1 MSATNLRYRAETL
14 DQRLM
19 EFTEQTWWFLNA
31 TATGKTE
38 TAKRAVR
45 SRGCGEIRFLCAE
58 HVRQLEG
65 GSPLDNL
72 MEVKS

>member
-1 MSATNLRYRAETL
+1 M

-45 SRGCGEIRFLCAE
+45 SRGCGEIRTLIFLCLTPG
-58 HVRQLEG
+58 VT
-65 GSPLDNL
+65 
-72 MEVKS
+72 M